1 MMEQTVPA
9 NTISHR
15 AVYCPTKEYTST
27 VIVFAR
33 SEGRTRYGIKKSFQI
48 PSPFN
53 TTMEAVHGPR
63 RGNVT
68 FQNVWNGLQPSI
80 WAASSIS
87 NGTPFQKLQYSRE
100 PNATEPEI

>member
-1 MMEQTVPA
+1 
-9 NTISHR
+9 
-15 AVYCPTKEYTST
+15 
-27 VIVFAR
+27 
-33 SEGRTRYGIKKSFQI
+33 
-48 PSPFN
+48 
-53 TTMEAVHGPR
+53 MEAVHGPS

-87 NGTPFQKLQYSRE
+87 NGTPFKKLQYSRE